1 MPLGLRSITV
11 DPGIEHHR
19 EDVMA
24 ADHALKNYPMT
35 DSNTVRLEA
44 FSDGVFAIA
53 ITLLVLEIKVPS
65 ASELSQAHGLWPALA
80 ERWPSYVGFVASF
93 FIVGVMWTNHH
104 ALIEH
109 LRRVDRRLLLANLF
123 LLMGVSFLPYPT
135 AVLAQNLANPITRT
149 DATVFY
155 GIALAF
161 NSLTYNV
168 LWWLGRSSQRTLIEP
183 DVQDVGLRAITRR
196 YALTLLGAVVAT
208 GLAVLNVW
216 LSLAIHLALYAVNA
230 RSERASDI
238 H

>member
-1 MPLGLRSITV
+1 LDL
-11 DPGIEHHR
+11 GIEHHR
-19 EDVMA
+19 EGVTA
-24 ADHALKNYPMT
+24 LAVDHALKNYPMT

-104 ALIEH
+104 ALIEY

-135 AVLAQNLANPITRT
+135 AVLAQNLANPVTRT

-155 GIALAF
+155 GVALAF

-168 LWWLGRSSQRTLIEP
+168 LWWLGRSQRTLIEP
-183 DVQDVGLRAITRR
+183 DVHDLGLRAITRR
-196 YALTLLGAVVAT
+196 YALTMLGAVVAT

-216 LSLAIHLALYAVNA
+216 VSLAIHLALYAVNA